1 MAKRTLYYGGPVI
14 TMEEPLYADALLV
27 KGGKIE
33 AVGSFDELKG
43 LIASLPVD
51 DARQVEYRDLKGC
64 TLLPAFLDP
73 HSHFSQYASSLL
85 QIPLDETES
94 IPEIQD
100 RIREFIRGNH
110 TAPGQWLIARGYD
123 HNLLAKNRHLTRW
136 DLDEAAPSN
145 PLLVQHR
152 SGHLGVFNTLALDE
166 LGVTPQTPSP
176 SGGLIGVKDGELTGY
191 MEENAFMEYLKKAPS
206 PSLDDLTGAFQKVQD
221 RYASY
226 GITTIQDGMIVDQM
240 VPLYKMLLGNHL
252 LKLDLVGYPG
262 AENSQKFMKEFS
274 HCIKTYQS
282 RFKIGGYK
290 IFLDGSPQGRTAWMR
305 APYLPDSSGQTDYC
319 GYGTMSDEAVLAAV
333 RMAADQGLQ
342 LLAHC
347 NGDAAAEQYLC
358 AFETA
363 YKESGTASPKEFTAP
378 LRPVIIHAQLIG
390 ADQLARAAELGL
402 IPSFFIAHVYYWGD
416 THIRNFG
423 MERASAISPASSAK
437 ALDIPYTFHQ
447 DSPVLEPNMLETV
460 WCAVNRL
467 TRSGIPLGPD
477 QRISALD
484 ALKGVTINAAYQYFE
499 EDRKGSLAPGKLAD
513 LVILGDN
520 PLEVSPEAIRHI
532 PVIETIK
539 EGETIYRNPDF

>member
-1 MAKRTLYYGGPVI
+1 MAKWTLYYGGPII
-14 TMEEPLYADALLV
+14 TMEEPLCADALLV
-27 KGGKIE
+27 KDGSIE
-33 AVGSFDELKG
+33 GVGSFDELKG
-43 LIASLPVD
+43 RIPSPPET

-64 TLLPAFLDP
+64 TLMPAFLDP
-73 HSHFSQYASSLL
+73 HSHFSQYANSLL
-85 QIPLDETES
+85 QIPLDEMKS
-94 IPEIQD
+94 IPEIQNK
-100 RIREFIRGNH
+100 IREFIRANR
-110 TAPGQWLIARGYD
+110 TAPGQWLIAKGYD
-123 HNLLAKNRHLTRW
+123 HNLLAEGRHLTCW
-136 DLDEAAPSN
+136 DLDAAAPSN

-176 SGGLIGVKDGELTGY
+176 SGGLIGVQDGHLTGY

-206 PSLDDLTGAFQKVQD
+206 PSPDDLIGAFQKVQD

-240 VPLYKMLLGNHL
+240 APLYKMLLDHHL

-262 AENSQKFMKEFS
+262 AEGGLEFINSFP
-274 HCIKTYQS
+274 HCIKAYQNH
-282 RFKIGGYK
+282 FKIGGYK

-305 APYLPDSSGQTDYC
+305 EPYLPDASGQTDYC
-319 GYGTMSDEAVLAAV
+319 GYGTMSDEAVLSAVNLAAE
-333 RMAADQGLQ
+333 QGLQ

-347 NGDAAAEQYLC
+347 NGDGAAEQYLR

-363 YKESGTASPKEFTAP
+363 YKESGAASPKEFTAP

-390 ADQLARAAELGL
+390 TDQLEKAACLGL
-402 IPSFFIAHVYYWGD
+402 IPSFFIAHIYYWGD

-423 MERASAISPASSAK
+423 IERASRISPAASAR
-437 ALDIPYTFHQ
+437 ALNIPYTFHQ
-447 DSPVLEPNMLETV
+447 DSPVIEPNMLETV

-467 TRSGIPLGPD
+467 TRNGVLLGEGE
-477 QRISALD
+477 RISVLD
-484 ALKGVTINAAYQYFE
+484 AFKGITIHAAYQYFE
-499 EDRKGSLAPGKLAD
+499 ENSKGSLAPGKLAD

-520 PLEVSPEAIRHI
+520 PLTVSPESIRDI

-539 EGETIYRNPDF
+539 EGETIYRNPKF